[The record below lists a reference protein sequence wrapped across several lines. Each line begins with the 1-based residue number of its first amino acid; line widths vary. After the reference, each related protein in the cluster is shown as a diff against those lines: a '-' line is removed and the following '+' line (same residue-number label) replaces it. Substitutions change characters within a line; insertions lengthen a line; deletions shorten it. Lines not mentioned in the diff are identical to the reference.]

1 MTAASLSR
9 VIRPFQASHLARTWA
24 NRRDVVLRS
33 LDVILASL
41 ALVVVAPI
49 MAVIA
54 LLIVL
59 TSPGTAIF
67 RQTRVGY
74 RQQNFPMLKFRTMR
88 DHCDESVHQEFV
100 RRMLAGDDPR
110 SQPGSGLYKLQADP
124 RVTAAGAFLRR
135 TSMDELPQLINVLRG
150 EMSLVGPRPMLP
162 WEVELCDQ
170 RYLKRFDIK
179 PGISGLWQVKGR
191 NRLSMQDGLK
201 LDLEYLARRSVRLY
215 VEILLRTIPAVL
227 FDRDCR

>member
-1 MTAASLSR
+1 MTAASFSR

-33 LDVILASL
+33 LDVILAAL

-49 MAVIA
+49 MAMIA
-54 LLIVL
+54 LLILL

-74 RQQNFPMLKFRTMR
+74 RQQNFLMLKFRTMR

-124 RVTAAGAFLRR
+124 RVTAVGAFLRR

-150 EMSLVGPRPMLP
+150 DMSLVGPRPMLP

-170 RYLKRFDIK
+170 RYLKRFNIK

-201 LDLEYLARRSVRLY
+201 LDLEYVARRSVRLY

>member
-1 MTAASLSR
+1 MTAASFSR
-9 VIRPFQASHLARTWA
+9 VIRPLQASYLMRTSA
-24 NRRDVVLRS
+24 NRRDVVLRF
-33 LDVILASL
+33 LDVLLASL

-54 LLIVL
+54 LLILL

-88 DHCDESVHQEFV
+88 DHCGESVHQEFV

-110 SQPGSGLYKLQADP
+110 SQPGNGLYKLQADP
-124 RVTAAGAFLRR
+124 RVTAFGRFLRR

-150 EMSLVGPRPMLP
+150 EMSLVGPRPMLS
-162 WEVELCDQ
+162 WEVELCEQ
-170 RYLKRFDIK
+170 RYLKRFEIK

-191 NRLSMQDGLK
+191 NRLSMQEALE
-201 LDLEYLARRSVRLY
+201 LDLEYVERRSLRLY
-215 VEILLRTIPAVL
+215 VEILFRTIPAVL
-227 FDRDCR
+227 FDRGCR